1 MTPRQDSTA
10 EGSVIELVARR
21 RQTRL
26 DDVGT
31 IPEPPSAVSEAVILR
46 ALAAAERELR
56 RAAALLVA
64 GLFAVAFAVG
74 FAAWLVS

>member
-1 MTPRQDSTA
+1 MIRQDSTA
-10 EGSVIELVARR
+10 EGSVIELVTRR

-46 ALAAAERELR
+46 ALAAAERELQR
-56 RAAALLVA
+56 VALLVA
-64 GLFAVAFAVG
+64 GGLLTVAVAVA